1 MRQPSLLVCCMW
13 MDPCLSLSLVCA
25 LQVMGLTADM
35 RQQDAKVA
43 ALNQQLAESMR
54 MNAELRGQV
63 AMLSDETH
71 RAAADRASA
80 QVSMQQQQGQMA
92 MAVDSSIG
100 VPVFVWHLLGPSV
113 EHQEQGLPQLTIAD
127 VSDGGLMLTDAPKH
141 K

>member
-1 MRQPSLLVCCMW
+1 
-13 MDPCLSLSLVCA
+13 MDGFLSLPLFCA

-80 QVSMQQQQGQMA
+80 QVSITA
-92 MAVDSSIG
+92 
-100 VPVFVWHLLGPSV
+100 
-113 EHQEQGLPQLTIAD
+113 
-127 VSDGGLMLTDAPKH
+127 
-141 K
+141 